1 MQNQEQTLVEAQV
14 QLDKQIA
21 DLKQKIEIQ
30 QLLIEKLEKLKK
42 EIAEL
47 KFEN

>member
-1 MQNQEQTLVEAQV
+1 
-14 QLDKQIA
+14 LDKQIA

-47 KFEN
+47 KN